1 MGTSKGYIAP
11 KTVHWSNA
19 KRAVTSYINN
29 GDDNSRS
36 KAANKFANAMK
47 QDIGASRSFAKAS
60 GNVLAFANAVSRGGI
75 NQALQDIGRTDLI
88 GKNAEEV
95 FYELIND
102 FTNSGSTVE
111 DYLSAEAI
119 SSALKELQIVDMEQL
134 KDVSCEDL
142 LKEMLIEYTKFSF
155 AFRYEEK
162 IRMKKSPAET
172 KKLLEEMNK
181 HISNELHNKL
191 DLSQLKIVDF
201 SNLNTS
207 ELVEKYLLEAYEV
220 FEMFYGEAE

>member
-11 KTVHWSNA
+11 KTVHWSKA

-29 GDDNSRS
+29 GDGNSR
-36 KAANKFANAMK
+36 ANTASKFASAMK
-47 QDIGASRSFAKAS
+47 HDIGTSGSFVKAS
-60 GNVLAFANAVSRGGI
+60 SNILLFANAVSRGGI
-75 NQALQDIGRTDLI
+75 NQALRDFGRADLI

-95 FYELIND
+95 FNELIND
-102 FTNSGSTVE
+102 FTNCGSTTE
-111 DYLSAEAI
+111 DYISAEAI

-134 KDVSCEDL
+134 KDVLCEQL
-142 LKEMLIEYTKFSF
+142 LREMLIEYTKFSF

-172 KKLLEEMNK
+172 KKLLEEMYK
-181 HISNELHNKL
+181 YISDELHNNL
-191 DLSQLKIVDF
+191 DLSELKTVDF
-201 SNLNTS
+201 KKLNTS
-207 ELVEKYLLEAYEV
+207 EVVEKYLLEAYEV